1 MRESISRV
9 DPNGVQMRCRRVL
22 HRRKYAV
29 SYPNAL
35 WHIDGYHKLIRWRFV
50 IHGVLMVTVD

>member
-1 MRESISRV
+1 MRESIYRV
-9 DPNGVQMRCRRVL
+9 DPNGVQMQCRRVL